1 MRSVRIALL
10 LLVLTALVAPAFV
23 AAGPYDDD
31 WQGIMAEVIYP
42 WGKRLWEPME
52 RVVPKKAY
60 RIGVS
65 IPSLGSPYF
74 VNQVYGYLTEAQAT
88 GVGISILAAKGY
100 EDLQGQVSQIE
111 NLINKKV
118 DALAI
123 APISAEG
130 IAAVVNVAIQKKIPV
145 YFLGEAAHTKNL
157 TGYASENDYDLGFR
171 GMDWLCRNLKG
182 RGKIAILAG
191 PAGNTY
197 TESINKGARAALK
210 NYPDVKLVDEK
221 WGDSED
227 PAVGQELAENL
238 LNATPDLNGFLV
250 VEAQVHGV
258 ANTLKERK
266 LTDKVA
272 CVAVY
277 PFQETIPYVQDGS
290 VDYGVTG
297 YSLTNARI
305 LVNMIIRNLNGEPE
319 VPRYVWTPGLDM
331 TREGIARFP
340 RYHVWAPEGWQ
351 PPSVMVVE
359 PKKK

>member
-1 MRSVRIALL
+1 MRSVRIPLLIVVLAALI
-10 LLVLTALVAPAFV
+10 APAFV
-23 AAGPYDDD
+23 AAQAYNDD
-31 WQGIMAEVIYP
+31 WQGIMAESIYP
-42 WGKRLWEPME
+42 WGKRLWEPWG
-52 RVVPKKAY
+52 RVVPKKPY

-88 GVGISILAAKGY
+88 GVGVTILAAKGY

-130 IAAVVNVAIQKKIPV
+130 IAAIVNVAIQKKIPV

-210 NYPDVKLVDEK
+210 NYPDVKLADEK

-305 LVNMIIRNLNGEPE
+305 LVNMIIRNLNGEAE

-331 TREGIARFP
+331 TREGISKFP

-351 PPSVMVVE
+351 PPSFMNVE